1 MDLVVFALAALCA
14 IFVLV
19 ALAIPFAELV
29 RLPMPVVI
37 AIAGLSYG
45 AVSLAIG
52 VDPTGLILTD
62 YDKWLF
68 DTLALSDQTLLLV
81 FLPPLLFE
89 MALHVNV
96 RRLIE
101 EASIVVV
108 MAVIAVILAT
118 AAVGLLLWLVSPIG
132 LLACLLVGAVVSTTD
147 PAAVI
152 GIFREIGAPRRLLVI
167 LQGESLLND
176 AAAIAIFG
184 ILAAALAQD
193 TPLEAGSFAGSFLY
207 GFGAGAACGI
217 AMGWLATRLYRVL
230 GGSAVAET
238 TVTVA
243 LAYGSYLIGD
253 YALGASGVVA
263 VVFAGLATTMFGTL
277 TMGPRNW
284 RTLVRV
290 WGQIGFWANNLILI
304 LAAMLAPSMLLFLDL
319 HGVFLLVVV
328 YIAATLARAA
338 VLFGL
343 LPALSRLGLSTPIT
357 LPQKTLALWGGVRGA
372 VTLVLA
378 LSLADV
384 RGLDEEVRHTIAALG
399 AGYAFLT
406 LLVNASTLAMMT
418 RRLGLNRMSASDLAL
433 RARIVAG
440 AREEARSYVAGLA
453 GDRAIEPAAVE
464 AMWAAYEPEIRHA
477 IGNADTIA
485 IPFGDRLR
493 LGLAITTSQELR
505 LILTAF
511 EYGAVGPRS
520 TRVLRGN
527 AERLA
532 DAVRLGGR
540 EAYEQAADDNQRFP
554 ALFRVAVWL
563 HRMRLTDRPLRTML
577 ERRLTVL
584 LEAETVV
591 RELVTF
597 VRRVVGPMIGADAAG
612 NLESLIG
619 RRLEALREEID
630 VIRLQYPD
638 YTRAMETILLMRAGV
653 RRERTQYD
661 RLHDEGVIGIDL
673 HRSLDRDLDGRMRRL
688 TAPPAVDLGLTA
700 AELLLTVPLFATL
713 EAGQR
718 TAIGR
723 LLKGRLA
730 YPGEIVA
737 ARGERGAA
745 MYFIASGVLEVRGLD
760 DDEVL
765 LSNGQFFGEL
775 ALIAPTRRRTTEIVA
790 RSFCRLLVLSRWD
803 FRRLAGK
810 DPGLEQAIRTAA
822 HRQLGEGF
830 RRRVPDAIDQGASG
844 AAPASGQ
851 QLSDVVGDRQ

>member
-1 MDLVVFALAALCA
+1 MDLVVFALAALCV

-19 ALAIPFAELV
+19 ALAIPLADLL
-29 RLPMPVVI
+29 RLPLPVVI
-37 AIAGLSYG
+37 AVGGLSYG
-45 AVSLAIG
+45 TVSIVLA

-96 RRLIE
+96 RRLLE

-118 AAVGLLLWLVSPIG
+118 ATVWTLLWLVSPIG
-132 LLACLLVGAVVSTTD
+132 LVACLLLGAAVSTTD

-176 AAAIAIFG
+176 AAAIALFT
-184 ILAAALAQD
+184 ILAAALGSDA
-193 TPLEAGSFAGSFLY
+193 PIEAGSFVGSFLY

-217 AMGWLATRLYRVL
+217 VMGWVATRFYRIL

-243 LAYGSYLIGD
+243 LAYGSYLVGD
-253 YALGASGVVA
+253 YTLGASGVVA

-290 WGQIGFWANNLILI
+290 WGQIGFWANNLILL
-304 LAAMLAPSMLLFLDL
+304 LAAMLAPRMLLLLDW
-319 HGVFLLVVV
+319 HGVFLLVVL
-328 YIAATLARAA
+328 YAAATLARAA
-338 VLFGL
+338 ILFGL
-343 LPALSRLGLSTPIT
+343 LPGLSLLGLSTPIT
-357 LPQKTLALWGGVRGA
+357 FPQKLLALWGGVRGA

-378 LSLADV
+378 LSLVDVGGMDDDV
-384 RGLDEEVRHTIAALG
+384 RYTIAALG

-406 LLVNASTLAMMT
+406 LLINASTLAVAT
-418 RRLGLNRMSASDLAL
+418 RRLGLNRMSASDMAL

-485 IPFGDRLR
+485 IPFGERLR
-493 LGLAITTSQELR
+493 LGLAIVTSQELR
-505 LILTAF
+505 LVQTAF
-511 EYGAVGPRS
+511 EDGAVGPRS

-540 EAYEQAADDNQRFP
+540 DAYEQSANDSQRFP
-554 ALFRVAVWL
+554 ALFRVAIWL
-563 HRMRLTDRPLRTML
+563 HRARITDLPLRVML

-591 RELVTF
+591 RELVDF
-597 VRRVVGPMIGADAAG
+597 ARRVVGPMVGDDAAG
-612 NLESLIG
+612 NLQTLIG

-630 VIRLQYPD
+630 VIRLQYPG
-638 YTRAMETILLMRAGV
+638 YTRAMETILLMRAGT

-661 RLHDEGVIGIDL
+661 RLHDEGVIGVDL
-673 HRSLDRDLDGRMRRL
+673 HRSLDRELDARMRML

-700 AELLLTVPLFATL
+700 AALLETVPQFAAL
-713 EAGQR
+713 DPAQKK
-718 TAIGR
+718 AIGR

-730 YPGEIVA
+730 YPGEVVA
-737 ARGERGAA
+737 AQGERGNA
-745 MYFIASGVLEVRGLD
+745 MYFVASGVLEVEGLGQ
-760 DDEVL
+760 EFL

-775 ALIAPTRRRTTEIVA
+775 ALLAPTRKRTTQIVA
-790 RSFCRLLVLSRWD
+790 RSFCRLLVLSRRD

-810 DPGLEQAIRTAA
+810 DPELEKSIRAAA

-830 RRRVPDAIDQGASG
+830 RHRQPDEVDPEAPGLRPDSLSS
-844 AAPASGQ
+844 AAP
-851 QLSDVVGDRQ
+851 